1 DSTIKGSCPIV
12 LTTNEASLHIENSE
26 ISGSQDDHY
35 VKLKPYS
42 VIGWDNVLIKDELI
56 DRWERVIEDQK
67 LIFDSEGVE
76 YSIEGTSPSG
86 DELSI
91 MSFSGAD
98 GLSLIDKGGERVVE
112 IGWFNLTVTRES
124 ATVVISEYRTAWNT
138 AASNIS
144 NYGPSGTN
152 LTWDENIDL
161 RTLNTPF
168 IEWVSLTV
176 TGEEDSLK
184 TGKSH
189 QISAILANRGGH
201 TANLYFDCDITETGI
216 DADIGGYQN
225 AKIEPGE
232 QIEVNFGWR
241 NINPGYFSL
250 TCDILTPTQ
259 LVNDTA
265 FGGGSISTNSVI
277 WEEIEEESFNM
288 IPIFIVIII
297 AIISGGVYFI
307 QKLSIDAEETA
318 EILDEYQ
325 NREDTEETI

>member
-1 DSTIKGSCPIV
+1 
-12 LTTNEASLHIENSE
+12 
-26 ISGSQDDHY
+26 
-35 VKLKPYS
+35 
-42 VIGWDNVLIKDELI
+42 
-56 DRWERVIEDQK
+56 
-67 LIFDSEGVE
+67 
-76 YSIEGTSPSG
+76 
-86 DELSI
+86 
-91 MSFSGAD
+91 
-98 GLSLIDKGGERVVE
+98 
-112 IGWFNLTVTRES
+112 
-124 ATVVISEYRTAWNT
+124 
-138 AASNIS
+138 
-144 NYGPSGTN
+144 
-152 LTWDENIDL
+152 
-161 RTLNTPF
+161 
-168 IEWVSLTV
+168 
-176 TGEEDSLK
+176 
-184 TGKSH
+184 
-189 QISAILANRGGH
+189 
-201 TANLYFDCDITETGI
+201 TANLYFDCDITETDI

-225 AKIEPGE
+225 ARVEPGE